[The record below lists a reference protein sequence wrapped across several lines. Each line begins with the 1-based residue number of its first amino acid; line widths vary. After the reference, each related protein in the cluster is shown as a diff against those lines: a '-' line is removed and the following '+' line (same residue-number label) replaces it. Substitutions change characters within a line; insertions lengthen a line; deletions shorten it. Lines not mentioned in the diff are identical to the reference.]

1 MITLGLTGEN
11 LRRVYT
17 DGETQVVALDHAT
30 FHVPAGTTAAIV
42 GPSGSGKSTL
52 MTILAGL
59 QRPTSGRV
67 LLGDTDLTAMSE
79 SELLTVRSESLAVV
93 TQNPNR
99 NLLPYATADDNIH
112 FAQRGAR
119 SRHKRDL
126 PDPRHL
132 LSRLGMGHLQDA
144 RTDRLSGGERQRLAL
159 AVGLASN
166 PGVLLADEPTSQLDE
181 TNRDHVIELL
191 HHINAQFGVTILAV
205 THDPHFS
212 SQLGC
217 QFAIVDGRLGSPDA
231 YRRRDTR

>member
-1 MITLGLTGEN
+1 MSALDLAGEN

-17 DGETQVVALDHAT
+17 DGHDEVVALDHAT

-67 LLGDTDLTAMSE
+67 LLGTTDLTTLSE
-79 SELLTVRSESLAVV
+79 TALLTVRSTSLAVV
-93 TQNPNR
+93 AQNPNR
-99 NLLPYATADDNIH
+99 NLLPYATPDDNIR

-119 SRHKRDL
+119 ARGTRDL

-132 LSRLGMGHLQDA
+132 LTQLGLNQLRDA

-159 AVGLASN
+159 AAGLSTN

-181 TNRDHVIELL
+181 TNRDLVTELL
-191 HHINAQFGVTILAV
+191 HHINAQFGVTILVV
-205 THDPHFS
+205 THDPHVA
-212 SQLGC
+212 SQLGY
-217 QFAIVDGRLGSPDA
+217 QLAIANGRLGSLDA
-231 YRRRDTR
+231 HTREGAR